1 MILLNRYLLA
11 QYARNFT
18 TVSTAF
24 IAIYLLVDF
33 FEKIDKFTSHG
44 GSMALALRFFFLNI
58 PFILDQLGPV
68 LILLSGVITLG
79 MLNHNNELRA
89 LKAGG
94 IPLQTIAKPIIIG
107 GLLTT
112 LLFLFMAQFI
122 LPSTISTTNRIW
134 YEQLQGK
141 VPLGIYRSGRYY
153 YKGEEGFYS
162 FEWPDTQR
170 FSFKNFSYSQ
180 WNSEYN
186 LKFLLSAG
194 RAEWQDGSWTF
205 TNGQTQRLEAGGD
218 YSYAIFSHRQEALP
232 ESPDAFFIPTYRAAE
247 LSLTG
252 LFREAG
258 KKETPEEKTVSW
270 ANFYGRIS
278 YILLGIPL
286 LLLGMPILLI
296 SYQKWGRDLAV
307 AIPASCMLAFL
318 AWGFW
323 GALQSFAKAGYL
335 APTIA
340 AVSIHLLFSAFGVFL
355 LRREDR

>member
-11 QYARNFT
+11 QYIRNFI

-24 IAIYLLVDF
+24 VAIYLLVDF

-44 GSMALALRFFFLNI
+44 GTMGLALRFFFLNI

-79 MLNHNNELRA
+79 MLNYNNELRA

-94 IPLQTIAKPIIIG
+94 VPLKNIAKPVLIG
-107 GLLTT
+107 ALLAT
-112 LLFLFMAQFI
+112 LLFMFMAQFI
-122 LPSTISTTNRIW
+122 LPRTISTTNRIW

-153 YKGEEGFYS
+153 YKGKEGFYS
-162 FEWPDTQR
+162 FEWPETDR

-180 WNSEYN
+180 WNSAYN
-186 LKFLLSAG
+186 LKLLLSAG
-194 RAEWQDGSWTF
+194 QAEWQNGTWIFS
-205 TNGQTQRLEAGGD
+205 NGQTQHLKDGGE
-218 YSYAIFSHRQEALP
+218 YSYTIFDELEQTLP
-232 ESPDAFFIPTYRAAE
+232 ESPDAFFVPAYRSAE
-247 LSLTG
+247 LSLSG
-252 LFREAG
+252 LFREAR
-258 KKETPEEKTVSW
+258 KKETQEEKTVSW
-270 ANFYGRIS
+270 ANFYSRIS

-286 LLLGMPILLI
+286 LLLGIPVLLI
-296 SYQKWGRDLAV
+296 FYQKWGRDLAI
-307 AIPASCMLAFL
+307 AIPASCMLAFV

-340 AVSIHLLFSAFGVFL
+340 AVTVHILFSAFGVFL
-355 LRREDR
+355 LRKEDR